1 MHQES
6 PTVHPYELRARNTKS
21 LLQRLYRE
29 VATLVAEEVDLAK
42 SEAHQRGAIALVAA
56 RTFAFSI
63 ACALVALICVSA
75 AAIAALALVTSVW
88 AAALIVAAILA
99 VAALSLRATAGRAL
113 VRATEPA
120 VSKLNVLL
128 SPVEDGGT
136 LAERRSRIEWS
147 QRQVD
152 QTITALSHKTDI
164 LSPLRETAF
173 GLGSLGVAVSA
184 LVRNDK
190 DKHN

>member
-42 SEAHQRGAIALVAA
+42 SEAHQRGATALVAA

-75 AAIAALALVTSVW
+75 AAIAALALVTSIW
-88 AAALIVAAILA
+88 AAA
-99 VAALSLRATAGRAL
+99 
-113 VRATEPA
+113 
-120 VSKLNVLL
+120 
-128 SPVEDGGT
+128 
-136 LAERRSRIEWS
+136 
-147 QRQVD
+147 
-152 QTITALSHKTDI
+152 
-164 LSPLRETAF
+164 
-173 GLGSLGVAVSA
+173 
-184 LVRNDK
+184 
-190 DKHN
+190 